1 MKKEYIKPA
10 MSVVELRQR
19 TQILSGSP
27 IPMRSSNNADIDE
40 VIESDEGYTGGI
52 R

>member
-19 TQILSGSP
+19 TQILSGSDFVKG
-27 IPMRSSNNADIDE
+27 NALRGGG
-40 VIESDEGYTGGI
+40 SDEGYYDDPGDI

>member
-1 MKKEYIKPA
+1 MKPT

-19 TQILSGSP
+19 TQILAGSGYDVKS
-27 IPMRSSNNADIDE
+27 DVLDGGG
-40 VIESDEGYTGGI
+40 SDENYSGDI

>member
-19 TQILSGSP
+19 TQILAGSGY
-27 IPMRSSNNADIDE
+27 DIQSE
-40 VIESDEGYTGGI
+40 TLGGGGSDEGYYDDPGDI